1 MPCGKRLVIS
11 KKIYS
16 SKRLLETDGMNSIES
31 SKLKESLPYAL
42 FHVHVSEIP
51 ESRKKS
57 KKASGSEQRQYWQS
71 SAGRRHCRG
80 GADRKS
86 CSVSNSEFLDAVPGS
101 QFQLTKQGRPQ
112 CVTNSSLEIEREM

>member
-1 MPCGKRLVIS
+1 MPCGKRMVIS

-16 SKRLLETDGMNSIES
+16 SKRLLKTDGMNSISS
-31 SKLKESLPYAL
+31 SKIKATRPYAL

-51 ESRKKS
+51 ESRNKS
-57 KKASGSEQRQYWQS
+57 EKASGSEQRQWQS
-71 SAGRRHCRG
+71 SAGGRRRG

-101 QFQLTKQGRPQ
+101 QFQLTKQGRPRGRK
-112 CVTNSSLEIEREM
+112 I